1 MSRNYKTPSPPD
13 IKMCSEFQFYQLKCF
28 YLGSIRKRRHVA
40 ISYKKI
46 KLNKTTLSF
55 LQFNKLN
62 DIENLNLK
70 NHYALQ

>member
-1 MSRNYKTPSPPD
+1 MSRNYKTPPPPD
-13 IKMCSEFQFYQLKCF
+13 IKMCNEFKFYQLKWF
-28 YLGSIRKRRHVA
+28 YLGSIRKRRHAA